1 MDSTFKGHTNGGFEY
16 ANRHTKSL
24 EKRGSPD
31 NITNLK
37 RSNPQYPNVPNK
49 SEIDVATV
57 EPRFVRE
64 SPQSAINDASD
75 NRSNTVDS
83 LNNHERSTGDG
94 RYMEILQ
101 DDSQVYLINSGL
113 INDIQS
119 FNIYEKIY
127 IFMKQILYLIRFRSS
142 EPSNP
147 HLALKIQY
155 IMMFFQLLVVP
166 ASAQAIHYTMM

>member
-31 NITNLK
+31 NIENMK

-83 LNNHERSTGDG
+83 LNNHERSISDG

-101 DDSQVYLINSGL
+101 DGSQVYLIDSGL
-113 INDIQS
+113 INNIQS
-119 FNIYEKIY
+119 LLCMRQF
-127 IFMKQILYLIRFRSS
+127 LYL
-142 EPSNP
+142 
-147 HLALKIQY
+147 
-155 IMMFFQLLVVP
+155 
-166 ASAQAIHYTMM
+166 

>member
-24 EKRGSPD
+24 QKRGSPD
-31 NITNLK
+31 NITNMK

-101 DDSQVYLINSGL
+101 DGSQVYLINSGL
-113 INDIQS
+113 IN
-119 FNIYEKIY
+119 NI
-127 IFMKQILYLIRFRSS
+127 QILFSICMRQFLYS
-142 EPSNP
+142 
-147 HLALKIQY
+147 
-155 IMMFFQLLVVP
+155 
-166 ASAQAIHYTMM
+166 

>member
-24 EKRGSPD
+24 QKRGSPD
-31 NITNLK
+31 NITNTK
-37 RSNPQYPNVPNK
+37 RFNPQYPKVPNK

-83 LNNHERSTGDG
+83 LNNHERSISDG

-101 DDSQVYLINSGL
+101 DGSQVYLINSGL
-113 INDIQS
+113 INNVQS
-119 FNIYEKIY
+119 LLCMRQFT
-127 IFMKQILYLIRFRSS
+127 YL
-142 EPSNP
+142 
-147 HLALKIQY
+147 
-155 IMMFFQLLVVP
+155 
-166 ASAQAIHYTMM
+166 